1 MWAKCLQAV
10 CAHPLAETCINS
22 PLYLFL
28 KQTAFPSPRTMSDQF
43 WFPQSLGQC
52 LAHSSHSNICYKLD
66 KRGPEKGVFLEP
78 DKPIKS
84 YGHFG
89 KSEHSRPFSTVFSP
103 GSTPFS
109 RL

>member
-52 LAHSSHSNICYKLD
+52 LARSSHQIFVINWINEGQRKVS
-66 KRGPEKGVFLEP
+66 F
-78 DKPIKS
+78 
-84 YGHFG
+84 
-89 KSEHSRPFSTVFSP
+89 
-103 GSTPFS
+103 
-109 RL
+109 